1 MGKAVR
7 AIIIEEGKLLA
18 MFRDKYG
25 SQYFT
30 LPGGRVD
37 ANETQEQALI
47 REIKEET
54 ELDVISAELVLV
66 AEEEDPYDTQYI
78 YLCSVAPHVGVAIAE
93 HSEEDKLNKLGMN
106 IHKPVWVNTRTLKT
120 LQFRTPQLLEFL
132 IKGVKEGFPEKP
144 TEA

>member
-7 AIIIEEGKLLA
+7 AIIIEDGKLLA

-30 LPGGRVD
+30 LPGGRV
-37 ANETQEQALI
+37 NEHESQEQALI

-54 ELDVISAELVLV
+54 ELDVVSAELVLV
-66 AEEEDPYDTQYI
+66 AEEAEPANTQYI
-78 YLCSVAPHVGVAIAE
+78 YLCSAAPHAGVAIAE

-106 IHKPVWVNTRTLKT
+106 IHKPVWVNTRTLSS

-132 IKGVKEGFPEKP
+132 IKGIKEGFPEKP
-144 TEA
+144 AEI

>member
-1 MGKAVR
+1 MGNAVR
-7 AIIIEEGKLLA
+7 AIIIEDDKLLA

-30 LPGGRVD
+30 LPGGRV
-37 ANETQEQALI
+37 NEHESQEQALI

-66 AEEEDPYDTQYI
+66 EEDDTNNPQYI
-78 YLCSVAPHVGVAIAE
+78 YLCSVAPHTDVAIAE

-106 IHKPVWVNTRTLKT
+106 IHKPMWLNTRTLKT

-132 IKGVKEGFPEKP
+132 IKGIKEGFPEKP
-144 TEA
+144 AEI